1 MWRGVAS
8 IRGSMTWFGNR
19 EVTDEGGKVLFTP
32 RCAAFDK
39 DFVPLLG
46 LHIKTGRNF
55 TGERQFLVNQP
66 YVEKMGWKGSGVGE
80 IVPNRGTVVGVLAPF
95 CCGVLPADNEPLE
108 IEYGT
113 NLRNVHVR
121 LKEPFT
127 ENLHRLNNEM
137 KKIYPQEDIEFRS
150 LEQDLER
157 YYRPTIIF
165 RDATFLA
172 FITILFI
179 TLMGLIGYINDEVR
193 RRSKEI
199 AIRKINGAEARSIL
213 FLLSKDIFWVAILSV
228 AIGTYGAYYMSLLWI
243 SQFEDTIC
251 VYAGWYV
258 VTAICLLVFIFVFII
273 GRSWHIANEN
283 PVNSIKSE

>member
-1 MWRGVAS
+1 
-8 IRGSMTWFGNR
+8 
-19 EVTDEGGKVLFTP
+19 
-32 RCAAFDK
+32 
-39 DFVPLLG
+39 
-46 LHIKTGRNF
+46 
-55 TGERQFLVNQP
+55 
-66 YVEKMGWKGSGVGE
+66 
-80 IVPNRGTVVGVLAPF
+80 
-95 CCGVLPADNEPLE
+95 
-108 IEYGT
+108 
-113 NLRNVHVR
+113 
-121 LKEPFT
+121 
-127 ENLHRLNNEM
+127 M

-251 VYAGWYV
+251 VYADWYV